1 MRQAVMVSPGVVE
14 FRGVPEPRPEAGEIV
29 IRVKRIGICGSDV
42 HVSHGLHPFTSY
54 PVVQGHEFS
63 GVVEAVGPGVTAFQ
77 AGDRVTATPQ
87 VVCGKCRPCLR
98 GDHHI
103 CDSLRVQGFQA
114 PGCAQEL
121 FVVSADKAVKLP
133 DEFTFEQGAMVEP
146 TAVAVHAVS
155 RAGEVSGKNIV
166 VLGAG
171 PIGNLVAQVARASGA
186 TVLVTDLSDFRL
198 GVARQCGLLHT
209 SNPKQEKLAEAVAR
223 VFGEDGF
230 DVALECVGVEPTL
243 SAAVDTIGKGGTIVV
258 VGVFGETPRVAMGL
272 VQDRELT
279 LTGTLM
285 YRYQDYEQAVE
296 LMSSGEV
303 VTSPLESAH
312 FAFEEYA
319 DAYKFV
325 DEHREESMKVFVDI
339 SP

>member
-1 MRQAVMVSPGVVE
+1 MRQAVMVSPGVIE
-14 FRGVPEPRPEAGEIV
+14 FRDVPEPRSEAGEIV

-42 HVSHGLHPFTSY
+42 HVNHGLHPFTSY

-63 GVVEAVGPGVTAFQ
+63 GVVEAVGQGVTDFR
-77 AGDRVTATPQ
+77 AGDKVTAAPQ
-87 VVCGKCRPCLR
+87 IVCGKCAPCLR
-98 GDHHI
+98 GDYHI
-103 CDSLRVQGFQA
+103 CDSLKVQGFQA

-121 FVVSADKAVKLP
+121 FAVSAEKAVKLP
-133 DEFTFEQGAMVEP
+133 GEFTFEQGAMVEP

-155 RAGEVSGKNIV
+155 RAGEVSGKNVV
-166 VLGAG
+166 VLGGG
-171 PIGNLVAQVARASGA
+171 PIGNLVTQVARAGGA

-198 GVARQCGLLHT
+198 GVARQCGLVHT
-209 SNPKQEKLAEAVAR
+209 SNPRQEKLAEAVAR

-230 DVALECVGVEPTL
+230 DVALECVGIEPTL
-243 SAAVDTIGKGGTIVV
+243 SAAIETIGKGGTIVV
-258 VGVFGETPRVAMGL
+258 VGVFGEKPRVAMGL

-285 YRYQDYEQAVE
+285 YRYQDYERAVE

-312 FAFEEYA
+312 FAFEDYA
-319 DAYKFV
+319 YAYQFV
-325 DEHREESMKVFVDI
+325 DDHREESMKVFVDV